1 MTFQLSSAMFGG
13 SADKYLS
20 ISANNGMRYILSCEN
35 HLGAFVING
44 LRYVSMGSDEVTT
57 SGNNSVE
64 SVTIVML
71 LFTKIR

>member
-1 MTFQLSSAMFGG
+1 MTFQLSSAMFSE
-13 SADKYLS
+13 SAHKYLS
-20 ISANNGMRYILSCEN
+20 MSAINGMRYILSCEN

-71 LFTKIR
+71 LFTRIW